1 MVKQLETRFKRIETK
16 YVVSKDNLED
26 LLTDLKEYLVEDD
39 YPTSTISNIYFDTD
53 NFDVIQDALDGNH
66 RQEKIRMRTYL
77 ANPQIDS
84 KVFLEVKAKDE
95 EGIGHKFR
103 LVSTPLAI
111 TNLMTDGKNHG
122 QITDRQLLQDIHHLR
137 QRYDEGLKPRMYIY
151 YDRFSMKEKETIEGY
166 AYNKVRVTLDQNLTY
181 RDEDVSLF
189 KGNHGFPLLD
199 EDTIIMEIKAPG
211 KKPDWLQAILDK
223 HGLEEQK
230 FSKYS
235 CAYHKS
241 QGLDYGPHPVQEKGA
256 AAYV

>member
-1 MVKQLETRFKRIETK
+1 MVKKLETRFKRIETK

-26 LLTDLKEYLVEDD
+26 LLADLKEYLVEDD

-53 NFDVIQDALDGNH
+53 NFDVIQDALDG
-66 RQEKIRMRTYL
+66 
-77 ANPQIDS
+77 
-84 KVFLEVKAKDE
+84 
-95 EGIGHKFR
+95 
-103 LVSTPLAI
+103 
-111 TNLMTDGKNHG
+111 KNNG

-151 YDRFSMKEKETIEGY
+151 YDRFSMKEKETIQGY
-166 AYNKVRVTLDQNLTY
+166 SYNKVRVTLDQNLTY

-241 QGLDYGPHPVQEKGA
+241 QGLDYGPRPAQEKGA